1 MRVIAGAYGRTRGP
15 AQTFTPITML
25 DGRVDVGGR
34 LPLTLPTTHN
44 ALAIVMS
51 GRVRAGAREAAAG
64 ELVLFEND
72 GTEIELVAIEAA
84 HVLVLAGEPIAE
96 PITQYGPFVMNTP
109 REIDEAF
116 RDFHGGKFGRVPE

>member
-1 MRVIAGAYGRTRGP
+1 
-15 AQTFTPITML
+15 ML

-72 GTEIELVAIEAA
+72 GAEIELVAIEAA
-84 HVLVLAGEPIAE
+84 TCSSSRASRSPSRSRS
-96 PITQYGPFVMNTP
+96 T
-109 REIDEAF
+109 
-116 RDFHGGKFGRVPE
+116 GRS